1 MTQIAG
7 NDMNLL
13 DFCNN
18 CDRLKSFVNKDIS
31 RKKQYWAR
39 CEKARKDF

>member
-1 MTQIAG
+1 
-7 NDMNLL
+7 MNLL

-31 RKKQYWAR
+31 RKNSVGRGAKKRERIFSYESKKR
-39 CEKARKDF
+39 